1 MSPSYLDHRL
11 SPPGLS
17 GLVRS
22 VWSLDYDALTDS
34 LPGTIA
40 PDGQVEFVFQLGD
53 ACAVSNAVNG
63 PSDTPRAMIFA
74 LRHGAT
80 QMEPR
85 GGNRMIAFRVAP
97 AVASVILRRPLN
109 DLWDRPVALSDL
121 IGAEADR
128 MVDRLAAA
136 PRHAIG
142 EVIGAW
148 LLQRLR
154 DWDADDARNLRL
166 QGALSRLAGEPVSTL
181 ADQVGLTDRTLR
193 RYCERY
199 AGLSPKQLVMS
210 GRVLRACGL
219 LRHGSAMP
227 IADVAY
233 RLGFSDQSAFS
244 SAFRHY
250 VGMTPAKLRAEP
262 LIFCEAP

>member
-17 GLVRS
+17 DLVRS
-22 VWSLDYDALTDS
+22 VWSLDYDALTGS

-40 PDGQVEFVFQLGD
+40 PDGQVEFVFQLGA

-63 PSDTPRAMIFA
+63 RSDTPRAMIFA
-74 LRHGAT
+74 LRHGAMR
-80 QMEPR
+80 MEPL
-85 GGNRMIAFRVAP
+85 GGNRMVAFRVAP
-97 AVASVILRRPLN
+97 AVASVVLRQPLR

-128 MVDRLAAA
+128 LIDRLTTA

-142 EVIGAW
+142 EIIGTW
-148 LLQRLR
+148 LVQRLC
-154 DWDADDARNLRL
+154 DWDADDARNLQL
-166 QGALSRLAGEPVSTL
+166 QGALSRFAGEPVSML
-181 ADQVGLTDRTLR
+181 ADQLGLTDRTLR
-193 RYCERY
+193 RNCERY

-210 GRVLRACGL
+210 GRMLRACGL
-219 LRHGSAMP
+219 LRHGSATP

-233 RLGFSDQSAFS
+233 RLGFSDQSAFTN
-244 SAFRHY
+244 AFRHY
-250 VGMTPAKLRAEP
+250 VGMTPAKLRAE
-262 LIFCEAP
+262 LLVFCEAP